1 MNSRNLPKM
10 TKLSQQTKVLN
21 LLKNNSSGCYMNEL
35 SIRLNSRSIT
45 QIISKLRAKGECIF
59 TLKTSKGTK
68 YTLGRP
74 TKAMIIAAY
83 KKVGFRAFR
92 K

>member
-1 MNSRNLPKM
+1 M
-10 TKLSQQTKVLN
+10 TKLSHHTQVLN
-21 LLKNNSSGCYMNEL
+21 LLKNNSKGCYLTDLTNQLE
-35 SIRLNSRSIT
+35 SKSIT
-45 QIISKLRAKGECIF
+45 QIISRLRSRGNCIF
-59 TLKTSKGTK
+59 TLKTPKGTK
-68 YTLGRP
+68 YTLGKP